1 MARTQALDFNNKR
14 EAIMKQAASL
24 FALKGFSGS
33 SISDLS
39 KACGVSK
46 SLIYHYYTAKEDILY
61 DVMNNHI
68 EDLVSVVNSTPLTH
82 SNQKDNFTLLTKA
95 ILKCYAGA
103 EDEQKVLLYELNN
116 LKTEQRN
123 EIVTQQRSIIT
134 RFESIYSD
142 IYPDLK
148 SNPPLLRSKIMLFFG
163 MINWT
168 HNWFNPEGPIT
179 RDELAELA
187 SQMIT

>member
-1 MARTQALDFNNKR
+1 MARTQSVDFNAKR
-14 EAIMKQAASL
+14 QAIMKQAASL

-61 DVMNNHI
+61 DVMNYHI
-68 EDLVSVVNSTPLTH
+68 EDLLSVVNSTPLTH

-116 LKTEQRN
+116 LKPEQRN
-123 EIVTQQRSIIT
+123 EIVTKQRSIVT
-134 RFESIYSD
+134 KFESIYSD

-148 SNPPLLRSKIMLFFG
+148 SNPSLLRSKIMLFFG

-168 HNWFNPEGPIT
+168 HNWFNPEGPMT

-187 SQMIT
+187 AQTIT

>member
-116 LKTEQRN
+116 LKTGQRN